1 VWLSLIA
8 VGLLPW
14 LLLIAGIAHAD
25 DRRITV
31 AVIPDTQAETYQQSA
46 ARARWIAARDF
57 DAVAHVGDVT
67 NWGAQDWT
75 QFRNA
80 RRWMALLP
88 DVPRAVAVGNHDT
101 AAVGVGGSAFDPPRT
116 GELLRD
122 TTAFNRARLVT
133 TRPYR
138 QWERG
143 RVDNSWTRI
152 NRQWAMLTLEL
163 WPRPGAVDWANS
175 VIRKRPGTK
184 WIIVTHACLNP
195 AGRIT
200 GYSGYG
206 STSPA
211 YLRDRLVRPNR
222 NVRVVLCGHIGRTAV
237 TKDRHATWMLT
248 NRTDPGRVRILDIDG
263 STIRTR
269 MAR

>member
-1 VWLSLIA
+1 
-8 VGLLPW
+8 
-14 LLLIAGIAHAD
+14 
-25 DRRITV
+25 
-31 AVIPDTQAETYQQSA
+31 
-46 ARARWIAARDF
+46 
-57 DAVAHVGDVT
+57 
-67 NWGAQDWT
+67 
-75 QFRNA
+75 
-80 RRWMALLP
+80 
-88 DVPRAVAVGNHDT
+88 
-101 AAVGVGGSAFDPPRT
+101 
-116 GELLRD
+116 
-122 TTAFNRARLVT
+122 
-133 TRPYR
+133 
-138 QWERG
+138 
-143 RVDNSWTRI
+143 
-152 NRQWAMLTLEL
+152 
-163 WPRPGAVDWANS
+163 VDWANS

-206 STSPA
+206 ATSPA

-248 NRTDPGRVRILDIDG
+248 NRTVPGRVRILDIDG